1 MISRTLPVIF
11 LVLLLCASAQPQVYD
26 WTNYTNKD
34 EIKSL
39 TAIGGDVWATT
50 TGGLVRINAT
60 TSAVRPYI
68 KSDGLGSTDL
78 SFVAYAGDSIAYV
91 GSSDGVLSKFD
102 IQHGNFTNYYFEGRD
117 GANIEL
123 YNADT
128 SAGYL
133 WIGSNIGI
141 IKFDRVRNG
150 GEVKEIYRT
159 LGTFSTEL
167 PVNDVAIFNDK
178 IYAATPEGLA
188 YADYTNPYLLDPNE
202 WQTKVL
208 GTNDTLTCI
217 GSDGNTLYIGGTSG
231 LYSFRDVD
239 SIKPVER
246 VYGPTR
252 VIDITRNPLT
262 TFALASF
269 PDNWSERLLCL
280 LQGDTLLTR
289 FSAYGTPFEQLTS
302 VVAIEPR
309 WFVGSADSGV
319 YEDLGTNVFARIPV
333 PGPTSNDVIGG
344 GVSGEGYLYAVSRQ
358 GDVARMKD
366 DVWQSVSTPNVEKI
380 SAGFGTDSSLWI
392 GTFGQSAIQLM
403 ADGTR
408 RTFNGTNSP
417 LTGPNYYSAEVAVIN
432 GITTDPAG
440 RLWFSSYQASPM
452 RPLVMF
458 DPYDSAWTYFDR
470 SDGVTDS
477 NVTCVAA
484 GIGAAALGT
493 QNLGVMYV
501 RYGTDPFNHNDD
513 TLKYY
518 SRSVLLPSAT
528 VNAMTFDL
536 DNFLWVG
543 TPLGLAYFDAEIE
556 FFTVVSLPD
565 GVSSDVRA
573 LTTDSRNNLWVGTAD
588 GLAFI
593 SAGQTQK
600 VAFNTENSEL
610 LSNEIQSL
618 SFDST
623 TGRLLVFTKGG
634 LSLLDYTLGPVDSI
648 KTVYPYPNPFVIQIG
663 VDATLQFKY
672 TKRAEVRIFT
682 VAGELVR
689 KIEVSDGWDGKNDSG
704 ELVTSGI
711 YIYHL
716 LGEDKT
722 QHTGKIFVLR
732 K

>member
-1 MISRTLPVIF
+1 MISRTLPVII

-50 TGGLVRINAT
+50 TGGLVRINAS
-60 TSAVRPYI
+60 TSAVRTYI

-78 SFVAYAGDSIAYV
+78 SFVTYAGDSIAYV
-91 GSSDGVLSKFD
+91 GSSDGVLSKFE
-102 IQHGNFTNYYFEGRD
+102 IESGTFTNYYFEGRD

-167 PVNDVAIFNDK
+167 PVNDVAIFNDR

-188 YADYTNPYLLDPNE
+188 YANVTNPYLLDPTE
-202 WQTKVL
+202 WRSIESAAEIELTSL
-208 GTNDTLTCI
+208 LTIDSLLWIGSTNGLFFLSDEDTALTSRSSGLSVRNMTPAGYYLYVVVEDSLVFVDSHEINRVTLT
-217 GSDGNTLYIGGTSG
+217 
-231 LYSFRDVD
+231 DV
-239 SIKPVER
+239 
-246 VYGPTR
+246 PT
-252 VIDITRNPLT
+252 
-262 TFALASF
+262 
-269 PDNWSERLLCL
+269 
-280 LQGDTLLTR
+280 
-289 FSAYGTPFEQLTS
+289 EQLS
-302 VVAIEPR
+302 CAVYESR
-309 WFVGSADSGV
+309 LFVGTTLSGV
-319 YEDLGTNVFARIPV
+319 YRLLAGSSTRIPV

-380 SAGFGTDSSLWI
+380 STGFGTDSSLWI
-392 GTFGQSAIQLM
+392 GTFGQSAIQLL
-403 ADGTR
+403 ANGTR

-417 LTGPNYYSAEVAVIN
+417 LTGPNYYSAEVAVVN
-432 GITTDPAG
+432 GIATDLAG
-440 RLWFSSYQASPM
+440 RIWFSSYQASPM

-458 DPYDSAWTYFDR
+458 DPHDSAWTYFDR

-501 RYGTDPFNHNDD
+501 RYGADPFNHSDD